1 MQNNQNLII
10 DDPKSILAEAFRV
23 LRTNLQ
29 FSSVDEPIKKIAV
42 TSSEPSEGKST
53 VIANLAISFS
63 MAGYKI
69 LLIDADMRR
78 PTQHKKFLLE
88 NHKGLS
94 NLLAEN
100 LSVESVIQKTKIQ
113 DLHVLTSGPLP
124 PNPAEI
130 LGSAK
135 MKDFMEDIAKKYDIV
150 LIDAPP
156 VNSVADASIISAY
169 TDGIILVVAAG
180 ETRREAVKVAKQQL
194 IRVKAKILGVVLNK
208 LKESDS
214 GYYYYYYYGEDDA
227 KHKKKKRRY

>member
-1 MQNNQNLII
+1 MEKQNLII

-29 FSSVDEPIKKIAV
+29 FSSIDKPIKKIAI
-42 TSSEPSEGKST
+42 TSSQPREGKST
-53 VIANLAISFS
+53 VMANLAISFS
-63 MAGYKI
+63 MAGYKV

-94 NLLAEN
+94 NLLAEDLPPQSAIN
-100 LSVESVIQKTKIQ
+100 KTEIK

-135 MKDFMEDIAKKYDIV
+135 MKEFMEEVSEKYDII

-180 ETRREAVKVAKQQL
+180 ETRREAVKIAKQQL
-194 IRVKAKILGVVLNK
+194 IQVKAKILGVVLNK